1 MREGFKALKNQ
12 PPSSEKK
19 YEAGFLIL
27 IFLNW
32 DFGKLL
38 VVYFWWTDI
47 SNSRTKPAVHLNR
60 VKEEIMSLNSLR
72 RITLKSYVMI
82 PSGFFETLLTRPA
95 LKQIDFQTST
105 VDLDFD
111 MEQEFTK
118 NPMVEEIT
126 FLSDCVL
133 NVPGLKKIKKL
144 FDALPNI
151 KRVRVVTYD
160 NKYYIENLL
169 VFLKMIGDFKKL
181 ESLHFAIEGLKKFDV
196 QKIQDLLNI
205 VKDFPIKAKVVIADM
220 SDFDDWNIDLKNV
233 IEKKEAKPPK
243 KVKKS
248 QSRYPLF
255 GSSFE
260 PEHFMWNKFYYSLFL
275 INNQE

>member
-1 MREGFKALKNQ
+1 
-12 PPSSEKK
+12 
-19 YEAGFLIL
+19 
-27 IFLNW
+27 
-32 DFGKLL
+32 
-38 VVYFWWTDI
+38 
-47 SNSRTKPAVHLNR
+47 
-60 VKEEIMSLNSLR
+60 
-72 RITLKSYVMI
+72 MI

-260 PEHFMWNKFYYSLFL
+260 PEHFM
-275 INNQE
+275 